1 MARGVGIVAGIPR
14 AVELGYATRIAA
26 CRVVI
31 EKHPIRISRL
41 PAAFEGFRIALF
53 SDIPRLESR

>member
-1 MARGVGIVAGIPR
+1 MARGLGIAAGIPR
-14 AVELGYATRIAA
+14 PVELGDATRIAT

-53 SDIPRLESR
+53 SDIAKLESS